1 MLIGFRGLV
10 IQTGRERLRK
20 ESGLKLNEKATLYCG
35 LFFYVYNSGDKRHSV
50 LRISQWLIIG

>member
-20 ESGLKLNEKATLYCG
+20 ESGLKLNEKSTPL
-35 LFFYVYNSGDKRHSV
+35 LRVVFFVYNSGDKRHSV

>member
-20 ESGLKLNEKATLYCG
+20 ESGLKLNEKSNPLLRVVFFMFITLGISDTLSCE
-35 LFFYVYNSGDKRHSV
+35 SV
-50 LRISQWLIIG
+50 NG